1 MIEHL
6 VASTIAAFIAVVAA
20 LALRRQSAR
29 LRCTILFLALLR
41 FAIPTQGLTNA
52 GSKLAGLLPSPGPSL
67 QVFGEFSR
75 LVTPTS
81 ILPKAPKASAAF
93 WTVEDAASLIWAG
106 VFSIGLAIFARRAF
120 RTVPTVR
127 LPDPAEIDALS
138 RAAHALNLERQVEL
152 RITAADRVPG
162 ALGWW
167 RPTVVLPDGLSTHL
181 SESELQAVLAHELAH
196 VRRHDNVSAAAAR
209 VIVSVFWFYPLL
221 WWIER
226 WMLSEREAACDEI
239 VLSHGARPED
249 YVAGILKVCRMSF
262 AGEAGYAG
270 ATGSNL
276 KNRMEQIMSAT
287 FSSPLSR
294 SLRALPGMLVAIA
307 LLVPMATGFLRGQ
320 TRTTTSNSIDA
331 LYRSGA
337 ACFEE
342 GRYKEA
348 EEAFR
353 KIYQLDPGNFKGIVG
368 LAEVYMRENKQDE
381 AIRFVQ
387 SEADKNPTRLEF
399 RTALGNLFVRVGK
412 DDLAIAEFQRALD
425 SGTKDSKTVG
435 DLYFRIGEADRRMG
449 DLNAAI
455 RAFQQAKAA
464 DPNNT
469 KVLLQLALIANGESD
484 LDGTGRQSEVKSAY
498 DQLLKAE
505 PDNAIALNN
514 LAFIKANEGVDLD
527 GALAMARR
535 ALQKAPNSPDIM
547 DTVGWIYLKKGMSDE
562 AIGAFRN
569 AVQAAR
575 DLRAPERPAFHYHLA
590 MALIQKGDNSGAMQE
605 LQAALKNNPSN
616 TEEQEIKG
624 LMQKVG
630 KTSQ

>member
-6 VASTIAAFIAVVAA
+6 VASTIAALIAVVAA

-29 LRCTILFLALLR
+29 LRCAILFLALLR
-41 FAIPTQGLTNA
+41 FAIPTQWLTNA

-81 ILPKAPKASAAF
+81 TLPKAPKASAGF

-127 LPDPAEIDALS
+127 QPDPAEIDALS
-138 RAAHALNLERQVEL
+138 RAARSLKLERRVAL

-162 ALGWW
+162 ALGLW

-181 SESELQAVLAHELAH
+181 SEAELQAVLAHELAH
-196 VRRHDNVSAAAAR
+196 VRRHDNLSAAAAR
-209 VIVSVFWFYPLL
+209 VIVSVFWFHPLL

-226 WMLSEREAACDEI
+226 WMLSEREAACDEV

-249 YVAGILKVCRMSF
+249 YVAGLLKVCRMSF
-262 AGEAGYAG
+262 AGAAGYAG

-276 KNRMEQIMSAT
+276 RNRMEQIMSSN
-287 FSSPLSR
+287 FNGPLSR
-294 SLRALPGMLVAIA
+294 SLRALPGILVAIA
-307 LLVPMATGFLRGQ
+307 LLVPVTTGFLRGQ
-320 TRTTTSNSIDA
+320 TRTTTTSSSIDA
-331 LYRSGA
+331 LYRSA
-337 ACFEE
+337 AAYFNE
-342 GRYKEA
+342 GRYQEA

-399 RTALGNLFVRVGK
+399 RTALGNLLVRVGK

-435 DLYFRIGEADRRMG
+435 DLYFRIGEANRRMG

-464 DPNNT
+464 DPKNT
-469 KVLLQLALIANGESD
+469 AVLLQIAMI

-498 DQLLKAE
+498 DGLLKAE
-505 PDNAIALNN
+505 PDNAVALNN
-514 LAFIKANEGVDLD
+514 LAFIKAEEGVDLD
-527 GALAMARR
+527 GALAMAQR
-535 ALQKAPNSPDIM
+535 ALQKMPNSPDIM
-547 DTVGWIYLKKGMSDE
+547 DTIGWIYLKKSMSDD
-562 AIGAFRN
+562 AIAAFRN
-569 AVQAAR
+569 AVQAATTQ
-575 DLRAPERPAFHYHLA
+575 PAFHYHLA

-616 TEEQEIKG
+616 TEEQQIRE

-630 KTSQ
+630 KIHQ

>member
-1 MIEHL
+1 MIDHL
-6 VASTIAAFIAVVAA
+6 VASTIAALIAVVAA
-20 LALRRQSAR
+20 LMLRRQSAR
-29 LRCTILFLALLR
+29 LRHAILFLALLR
-41 FAIPTQGLTNA
+41 FAIPTQWLTNA

-81 ILPKAPKASAAF
+81 ILPKTPKASAAF

-127 LPDPAEIDALS
+127 QPDPAEIDALS
-138 RAAHALNLERQVEL
+138 RAARSLKLERKVAL

-162 ALGWW
+162 ALGLW

-181 SESELQAVLAHELAH
+181 SEAELQSVLAHELAH
-196 VRRHDNVSAAAAR
+196 VRRHDNLSAAAAR
-209 VIVSVFWFYPLL
+209 VIVSVFWFHPLL

-226 WMLSEREAACDEI
+226 WMLSEREAACDEV

-249 YVAGILKVCRMSF
+249 YVAGLLKVCRMSF
-262 AGEAGYAG
+262 AGAAGYAG

-276 KNRMEQIMSAT
+276 RNRMEQIMSSN
-287 FSSPLSR
+287 FSGPLSR
-294 SLRALPGMLVAIA
+294 SLRALPGVLVGIA

-320 TRTTTSNSIDA
+320 TRTTTSNSIDT
-331 LYRSGA
+331 LYSTGA
-337 ACFEE
+337 ACFKE
-342 GRYKEA
+342 GRYQEA

-353 KIYQLDPGNFKGIVG
+353 KIYQLDPGNLKGIVG

-399 RTALGNLFVRVGK
+399 RTALGNLLVRVGK

-435 DLYFRIGEADRRMG
+435 DLYFRIGEANRRMG

-469 KVLLQLALIANGESD
+469 KVLLQLGLI
-484 LDGTGRQSEVKSAY
+484 LDGAGRRSEVKPVY
-498 DQLLKAE
+498 DELLKAE
-505 PDNAIALNN
+505 PDNPMALNN
-514 LAFIKANEGVDLD
+514 LAFIKAEEGVDLD
-527 GALAMARR
+527 GALAMAQR
-535 ALQKAPNSPDIM
+535 ALQKLPNSPDIA
-547 DTVGWIYLKKGMSDE
+547 DTIGWIYLKKSMSDE
-562 AIGAFRN
+562 AIAAFRN
-569 AVQAAR
+569 AVQAP
-575 DLRAPERPAFHYHLA
+575 PERPAFHYHLA
-590 MALIQKGDNSGAMQE
+590 MALIQKGDNAGAMQE

-616 TEEQEIKG
+616 TEEQQIRE